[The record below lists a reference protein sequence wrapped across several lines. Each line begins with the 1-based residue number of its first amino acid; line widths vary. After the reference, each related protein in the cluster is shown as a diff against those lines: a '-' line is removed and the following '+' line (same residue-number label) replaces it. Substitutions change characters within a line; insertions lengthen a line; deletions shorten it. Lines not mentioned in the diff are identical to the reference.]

1 MDKLLAQQAKAQ
13 QKLHKA
19 EMDDK
24 KIKKQ
29 IADLQRNE
37 RTHRLCTRG
46 AYLEKLLIEPEL
58 FTDEDVFRFLDYAFG
73 TLYVKDELMR
83 RLEKKRKEA
92 KAAAEKQAAEAAKA
106 EEKVARNPIEK
117 PPEFYEGAQLY
128 ARCPCELRSPSGPAG
143 SSMALA
149 LRPIAIHRGKPL
161 RRFHRLPHYSAGC

>member
-1 MDKLLAQQAKAQ
+1 MKENMSTQMDKLLAQQAKAQ

-29 IADLQRNE
+29 IADLQHNE

-58 FTDEDVFRFLDYAFG
+58 FTDEDVFRFLDYAFD
-73 TLYVKDELMR
+73 TPYVNNEFNK

-92 KAAAEKQAAEAAKA
+92 KEAAEKQATEAAKA
-106 EEKVARNPIEK
+106 EEKVAGNPIE
-117 PPEFYEGAQLY
+117 
-128 ARCPCELRSPSGPAG
+128 
-143 SSMALA
+143 
-149 LRPIAIHRGKPL
+149 
-161 RRFHRLPHYSAGC
+161 